1 MSTRTAYRCR
11 ECGWIT
17 LQPGSCPRCGQYA
30 PRAVALVTI
39 EAVETIN
46 RGTAEAAERE
56 AK

>member
-46 RGTAEAAERE
+46 KGTAETAERE